1 MTDKVFIDSN
11 VLIYLFD
18 LSEPEKREIAKN
30 LIIKLLVTNKP
41 NISIQVVNEFISATT
56 RKIKNIIPL
65 ELVENHV
72 KFLEEN
78 LIINPINLK
87 LCYKAIKIEK
97 RYKYSYYDSL
107 IIATALENNCST
119 LYTED
124 MHDGQI
130 LEDKLKIVNPFAN
143 SPN

>member
-30 LIIKLLVTNKP
+30 LILNLLITDKP
-41 NISIQVVNEFISATT
+41 NISLQVVNEFISATT
-56 RKIKNIIPL
+56 KKVKNIIPL

-78 LIINPINLK
+78 FVINPINLR
-87 LCYKAIKIEK
+87 LCYKAIKIQQ

-107 IIATALENNCST
+107 IIATALENNCSI
-119 LYTED
+119 LYSED
-124 MHDGQI
+124 MQGGQI
-130 LEDKLKIVNPFAN
+130 IEGKLKIVNPFK
-143 SPN
+143 